1 VATSVSELL
10 YTLLYLYADGAVQS
24 DASRAVVYGQLTS
37 VVPVHLADQVPVN
50 RVASQLLLTHVI
62 QFHACQ
68 PSPPSVVQ
76 NLTYVQPNSFT

>member
-1 VATSVSELL
+1 MAFA
-10 YTLLYLYADGAVQS
+10 LLYLYADGAVQS

-37 VVPVHLADQVPVN
+37 VVSVDLANQVPVN

-62 QFHACQ
+62 QLHACQ

-76 NLTYVQPNSFT
+76 NLTHVQPNSFT